1 MNITRDRV
9 KVRMQR
15 WSRYQHNLISALGPD
30 GKRMTSG
37 KEHLALSKRAAGEGM
52 VLLENDG
59 VLPLKEGTKVA
70 LFGMG
75 TLDFIK
81 GGGGSGTVYC
91 KYSYNVYEGFKLKE
105 PFIKV
110 FEPVTK
116 FYYDYAVSVVDNYQ
130 GHRNNDELIPDIDLP
145 KDLLDAA
152 KKECDV
158 AIITISRTS
167 CEGVDRKSEKGDFY
181 LTDAEQRTVDA
192 VTAVF
197 DKCVVIL
204 NVGGMVD
211 VSWIKSNSRIGAAL
225 LAWQPGQEGAKAVA
239 DIICGE
245 INPSGRLTDTF
256 AKTFDDYPSADTFNK
271 SDDYVEYFEDIYV
284 GYRYFETVPDA
295 KDKVNYPFGYGLSY
309 TTFDISKPVAR
320 KNGDCIEVD
329 VTVTNTGDRAGKEVV
344 QVYYSAP
351 QGVLGKSAIEL
362 GAFQKTRE
370 LAPNEKQD
378 ITLSF
383 AIEDMASYDD
393 LGKLQKSA
401 YLLEGGDY
409 RFFAGNNCRNLTQA
423 DYVYTV
429 DEKFVVTKQLTQRCA
444 PTKLEKRMLSDG
456 SFEALPKADVIKHE
470 AIPYANTSNPIE
482 SEMPISF
489 QDVADGKI
497 SLDEFMTQITDD
509 ELIALVSG
517 TAMGRG
523 VTSTSG
529 MGGNTRLGIPI
540 IMTAD
545 GPAGIRIRPYI
556 GIETTAF
563 PCATLLACTWDPEI
577 IYEIGVAGAI
587 EAKENGLGIW
597 LTPALNIHRNP
608 LCGRNFEYFSEDP
621 LISGKFA
628 AAKVRGI
635 QSQKIGASIKHFCV
649 NNKEIN
655 RKWSDSRLS
664 ERALREI
671 YLRGFE
677 ITVKESQPF
686 TLMSSYNIVNSQRC
700 CESFELING
709 ILREEWGYDGLVET
723 DWVTPCDQSENI
735 LGGGDVRM
743 PTGDPELLKAAL
755 ANGKITRGHLERSVK
770 RLLES
775 FLKIE

>member
-1 MNITRDRV
+1 MNITRSRV

-15 WSRYQHNLISALGPD
+15 WSRYQHNLITALGPD
-30 GKRMTSG
+30 GKRMTSSD
-37 KEHLALSKRAAGEGM
+37 EHLALSKRAAGEGM
-52 VLLENDG
+52 VLLENNG
-59 VLPLKEGTKVA
+59 VLPLSEGTKVA

-75 TLDFIK
+75 TLDFTK
-81 GGGGSGTVYC
+81 GGGGSGAVYC
-91 KYSYNVYEGFKLKE
+91 KYSYNIYEGFKLKE
-105 PFIKV
+105 PYISV
-110 FEPVTK
+110 YEPVTK
-116 FYYDYAVSVVDNYQ
+116 FYYDYAMSVIDDYQ
-130 GHRNNDELIPDIDLP
+130 GYRNNDTLIPDIDLP
-145 KDLLDAA
+145 KELLDAA
-152 KKECDV
+152 KKECDI

-181 LTDAEQRTVDA
+181 LTDEEQRTVDA
-192 VTAVF
+192 VTSVF
-197 DKCVVIL
+197 DKCIVIL

-211 VSWIKSNSRIGAAL
+211 VSWIKENSKIGAAL

-239 DIICGE
+239 DIICGD

-284 GYRYFETVPDA
+284 GYRYFETVPGA

-329 VTVTNTGDRAGKEVV
+329 VTVTNTGKRAGKEVV
-344 QVYYSAP
+344 QVYFSAP

-362 GAFQKTRE
+362 GAFKKTRE
-370 LAPNEKQD
+370 LAPGEKQD
-378 ITLSF
+378 ITLTF

-409 RFFAGNNCRNLTQA
+409 RFFAGNNCRNLKQA
-423 DYVYTV
+423 DYVYTIA
-429 DEKFVVTKQLTQRCA
+429 DKFIVTKQLTQRCA
-444 PTKLEKRMLSDG
+444 PTTLEKRMLADG
-456 SFEALPKADVIKHE
+456 SFEQLPSSPLIKHDPK
-470 AIPYANTSNPIE
+470 PYINTATPIE
-482 SEMPISF
+482 SETPVSF
-489 QDVADGKI
+489 LDVADGKVT
-497 SLDEFMTQITDD
+497 LEEFMTQLTDE
-509 ELIALVSG
+509 ELVTLLSG
-517 TAMGRG
+517 CAMGRG

-529 MGGNTRLGIPI
+529 MGGITRLGIPI

-563 PCATLLACTWDPEI
+563 PCATLLACTWDPDI

-621 LISGKFA
+621 LVAGKFA

-635 QSQKIGASIKHFCV
+635 QSERIGASIKHFCC
-649 NNKEIN
+649 NNKETN
-655 RKWSDSRLS
+655 RKFSDSRVS

-677 ITVKESQPF
+677 ITVKESDPY

-700 CESFELING
+700 CESYELMQG
-709 ILREEWGYDGLVET
+709 ILRDEWGYEGLVET
-723 DWVTPCDQSENI
+723 DWVTPCDQFDNVKA
-735 LGGGDVRM
+735 GCDVRM
-743 PTGDPELLKAAL
+743 PTGDPEVLLAVIKNDRKA
-755 ANGKITRGHLERSVK
+755 RGYLEASAK
-770 RLLES
+770 RLLEMI
-775 FLKIE
+775 LKID

>member
-15 WSRYQHNLISALGPD
+15 WSRYQHNLITSLGPD
-30 GKRMTSG
+30 GKRMTSSDT
-37 KEHLALSKRAAGEGM
+37 HLVLSKRAAGEGM

-59 VLPLKEGTKVA
+59 VLPLKEGTTVA

-75 TLDFIK
+75 TLDFTK
-81 GGGGSGTVYC
+81 GGGGSGAVYC
-91 KYSYNVYEGFKLKE
+91 KYSYNIYEGFKLKE
-105 PFIKV
+105 PYVKV

-116 FYYDYAVSVVDNYQ
+116 FYYDYAMSVIDDYQ
-130 GHRNNDELIPDIDLP
+130 GYRNNDTLIPDIDLP

-167 CEGVDRKSEKGDFY
+167 CEGLDRKSEKGDFY

-197 DKCVVIL
+197 DKCIVIL
-204 NVGGMVD
+204 NVGGMID
-211 VSWIKSNSRIGAAL
+211 VSWVKSNDRIGAAL

-284 GYRYFETVPDA
+284 GYRYFETVPGA

-320 KNGDCIEVD
+320 KNGEYIEVD
-329 VTVTNTGDRAGKEVV
+329 VTVTNTGKRAGKEVV

-370 LAPNEKQD
+370 LEPGESQD

-383 AIEDMASYDD
+383 EINDMASYDD
-393 LGKLQKSA
+393 IGKLQKSA
-401 YLLEGGDY
+401 YLLEKGDY
-409 RFFAGNNCRNLTQA
+409 RFFAGNNCRNLKEA
-423 DYVYTV
+423 DYVYVVT
-429 DEKFVVTKQLTQRCA
+429 DEFVVTKQLTQRCA
-444 PTKLEKRMLSDG
+444 PTMLEKRMLSDG
-456 SFEALPKADVIKHE
+456 SFEALPKAEVVKHT
-470 AIPYANTSNPIE
+470 AKPYVNTATPIE
-482 SEMPISF
+482 SETPVSF
-489 QDVADGKI
+489 IDVADGKVT
-497 SLDEFMTQITDD
+497 LDEFMTQITDD
-509 ELIALVSG
+509 ELIELLSG

-529 MGGNTRLGIPI
+529 MGGNTRLSIPI

-545 GPAGIRIRPYI
+545 GPAGVRIRPYI

-577 IYEIGVAGAI
+577 IYEVGVAGAI

-621 LISGKFA
+621 LVSGKFA

-635 QSQKIGASIKHFCV
+635 QSQKIGASVKHFCV

-677 ITVKESQPF
+677 ITVKESDPF

-700 CESFELING
+700 CESFELIQG
-709 ILREEWGYDGLVET
+709 ILRDEWGYDGLVET

-743 PTGDPELLKAAL
+743 PTGDPEVLKGAL
-755 ANGKITRGHLERSVK
+755 ANGKLTRGHLEKSVK
-770 RLLES
+770 RLLEM